1 MRRMLRA
8 LFCSL
13 LMAKVGADVAV
24 PARVL
29 NPESAAEAW
38 DVIHLV
44 IANSERL
51 ISENRLAEIPN
62 QIALCNPALRRLA
75 AEARPGD
82 DAPTRELVVRANVAV
97 TVLAQAGIAG
107 DGDSVRASLSGLL
120 ATLRELE
127 SHFDPKDVSARIF
140 ICPMHPE
147 CVSPD
152 PAALCDKCGMNLVA
166 RRIPYSFLYLRPG
179 EPTIRLTARATDP
192 LKRGRSAEIRVSLQD
207 AAGVPVETN
216 DLAVMHTQ
224 PIHLLIVDR
233 SLSDYHHEHPVP
245 TGKPGEYLFRF
256 TPQRDGPYRVFADLV
271 PLATGVQEYAFND
284 LPAARD
290 GDAKPQ
296 FHPALVSQA
305 GGLTFR
311 AEWDGNNA
319 PLRVGAV
326 RNLTIT
332 VTDREGRPVRSLAP
346 FMNAFA
352 HVVGFYE
359 DGRTVVHIHPE
370 GGEIL
375 RDDVR
380 GGPTMTFRVYPPK
393 AGNVRLYCQVLV
405 EGKQIFAPFD
415 ARVEAE

>member
-1 MRRMLRA
+1 MRCTLRA
-8 LFCSL
+8 LFFGL
-13 LMAKVGADVAV
+13 LMAKLGADVAV

-29 NPESAAEAW
+29 SPETAAEAW
-38 DVIHLV
+38 DVIRLV
-44 IANSERL
+44 IANTERL

-75 AEARPGD
+75 SEARPGD
-82 DAPTRELVVRANVAV
+82 DAPTRALVVRANVAV
-97 TVLAQAGIAG
+97 TVLAQAGLAG
-107 DGDSVRASLSGLL
+107 DADSVRTSFANLL
-120 ATLRELE
+120 ATIHELE
-127 SHFDPKDVSARIF
+127 THFDPKDVSARIF
-140 ICPMHPE
+140 LCPMHPE
-147 CVSPD
+147 CLSPD
-152 PAALCDKCGMNLVA
+152 PAAVCEKCGMNLVA
-166 RRIPYSFLYLRPG
+166 RRIPYSFLYLKPG
-179 EPTIRLTARATDP
+179 EPTIRLTARAAGP
-192 LKRGRSAEIRVSLQD
+192 LQRGRSAEIRVSLQD

-233 SLSDYHHEHPVP
+233 SLSDYHHEHPMP

-256 TPQRDGPYRVFADLV
+256 IPQRDGPYRVFADLV

-284 LPAARD
+284 LPGARD
-290 GDAKPQ
+290 VNAK
-296 FHPALVSQA
+296 A

-311 AEWDGNNA
+311 AEWGGNNA

-332 VTDREGRPVRSLAP
+332 VTDREGRPTRNLAP
-346 FMNAFA
+346 LMNAFA

-393 AGNVRLYCQVLV
+393 SGNVRLYCQVLV

-415 ARVEAE
+415 VRVEAE